1 MAISKKNKLSLTSLT
16 ICKYFCSKLFRL
28 ARAFYISPFL
38 SGTDALERIT
48 CQEVPPFLW
57 QVLRWRH
64 KVHQTMPRHQKLHQT
79 RAEKPILWFS
89 LSPASSTRSFFKW
102 KISQKLWL
110 IPSSKSGHEIVRPK
124 HLHLSCY
131 GWWEVVQ
138 LIPLDYLP
146 LSVWMW

>member
-1 MAISKKNKLSLTSLT
+1 METGWDSSALSIPEYSKQYGDLQKKTKFNQFDNLQIFLLKTFPPSKSVLYFPFSFWDRRPRKNHLPRSSPIFVTSFT
-16 ICKYFCSKLFRL
+16 
-28 ARAFYISPFL
+28 
-38 SGTDALERIT
+38 
-48 CQEVPPFLW
+48 V
-57 QVLRWRH
+57 RH

-110 IPSSKSGHEIVRPK
+110 IPSSKSGHDIVRPK

-131 GWWEVVQ
+131 V
-138 LIPLDYLP
+138 P
-146 LSVWMW
+146 